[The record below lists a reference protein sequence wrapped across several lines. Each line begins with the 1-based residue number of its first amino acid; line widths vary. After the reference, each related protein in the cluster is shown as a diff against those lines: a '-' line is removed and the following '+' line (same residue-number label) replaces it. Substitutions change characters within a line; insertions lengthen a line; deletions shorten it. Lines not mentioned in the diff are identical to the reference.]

1 MTSLRSYQRDAI
13 DAVMAYWADGGGN
26 PLVEMATGTGKSV
39 VIATLVRELLTAFP
53 HLRVVMLV
61 HVKELVEQN
70 ARALLRAWPQAPIGI
85 NSAGL
90 GRRDK
95 RSQILFASIQSIF
108 REDSYSLGPRDLIL
122 IDEAHLVPKAGEGMY
137 RTFLDGLRAAT
148 PDLRVAGFTATP
160 FRMDSGRLDQ
170 GPDRLF
176 SEIVYSYGIGQGI
189 ADGFLSPLA
198 SKATATALDVSGV
211 AKRGGEFVSGALE
224 AAVDK
229 DWITRAAAQEIVT
242 FGVNRKSWLLFAAGV
257 DHALHLRDAIRLHGV
272 SCETVTGETPKGERD
287 RIIRDFREGR
297 TRCLTNAMVL
307 TTGFDAPSVDL
318 VAMLRPT
325 LSTGLYVQIV
335 GRGTRLAPGKP
346 DCLVLDFAGNVRR
359 HGPVDAIS
367 VRAGSSGGREDATVK
382 EDSVRAKEC
391 PGCQSLVALNTRVCV
406 ACGHEWPREEE
417 PKHQAHA
424 DAERPIMSTGA
435 PAWLAVDGVR
445 YFRHSKLDAPTSLR
459 IEYSCGLT
467 VYRQWKCLSHPPG
480 GAREKAR
487 RWWVDAGGALPIPES
502 VDEALSRTAE
512 LNQPSEIM
520 VRPAGKYFDVSAVR
534 WRAPELEAAE

>member
-1 MTSLRSYQRDAI
+1 MTNLRPYQRAAI
-13 DAVMAYWADGGGN
+13 DAVLSYWQAGGGN
-26 PLVEMATGTGKSV
+26 PLVDMATGTGKSV
-39 VIATLVRELLTAFP
+39 VIATLVRELLEAYPT
-53 HLRVVMLV
+53 LRVVMLV

-108 REDSYSLGPRDLIL
+108 REDSFSLGSRDLVL

-137 RTFLDGLRAAT
+137 RTFLDKLRETT

-160 FRMDSGRLDQ
+160 YRLDSGRLDQ
-170 GPDRLF
+170 GPERLF

-189 ADGFLSPLA
+189 TDGFLSPLQ

-211 AKRGGEFVSGALE
+211 AKRGGEFIAGALE

-229 DWITRAAAQEIVT
+229 DWITRAAVQEIVT
-242 FGVNRKSWLLFAAGV
+242 FGQARRSWLLFAAGV
-257 DHALHLRDAIRLHGV
+257 DHALHLRDAVRSHGIAA
-272 SCETVTGETPKGERD
+272 ETVTGETPKGERD

-297 TRCLTNAMVL
+297 IRCLTNAMVL

-335 GRGTRLAPGKP
+335 GRGTRLAPGKD

-367 VRAGSSGGREDATVK
+367 VRPGSAGGKEDAAVK

-391 PGCQSLVALNTRVCV
+391 PGCQALVALNTRVCQH
-406 ACGHEWPREEE
+406 CGHEWPKQDE
-417 PKHQAHA
+417 PKHDARA
-424 DAERPIMSTGA
+424 DSERPIMSVGGA
-435 PAWLAVDGVR
+435 VWLPVTSVR
-445 YFRHSKLDAPTSLR
+445 YFRHSKPGSPTSLR
-459 IEYSCGLT
+459 VEYICNLAL
-467 VYRQWKCLSHPPG
+467 YRQWQCFEHNGFARNKAENWWRRMASGTPP
-480 GAREKAR
+480 ET
-487 RWWVDAGGALPIPES
+487 VE
-502 VDEALSRTAE
+502 EALSRQNEIRRATAI
-512 LNQPSEIM
+512 Q
-520 VRPAGKYFDVSAVR
+520 VRPSGQYFEIVGVR
-534 WRAPELEAAE
+534 HDPPRLEAAE

>member
-1 MTSLRSYQRDAI
+1 MTSLRSYQRAAI
-13 DAVMAYWADGGGN
+13 DAVLSYWGDGGGN
-26 PLVEMATGTGKSV
+26 PLVDMATGTGKSV
-39 VIATLVRELLTAFP
+39 VIATLVRELLEAYP

-108 REDSYSLGPRDLIL
+108 REDAYSLGPRDLVL

-137 RTFLDGLRAAT
+137 RTFLDKLREVT

-160 FRMDSGRLDQ
+160 YRLDSGRLDQ
-170 GPDRLF
+170 GADRLF
-176 SEIVYSYGIGQGI
+176 SQIVYSYGIGQGI
-189 ADGFLSPLA
+189 VDGFLSPLQ

-211 AKRGGEFVSGALE
+211 AKRGGEFIAGALE

-229 DWITRAAAQEIVT
+229 DWITRAAVEEIVT
-242 FGVNRKSWLLFAAGV
+242 FGQSRRSWLLFAAGV
-257 DHALHLRDAIRLHGV
+257 NHAIHLRDAVRAHGI
-272 SCETVTGETPKGERD
+272 SAETVTGETPKGERD

-297 TRCLTNAMVL
+297 IRCLTNAMVL
-307 TTGFDAPSVDL
+307 TTGFDAPMVDL

-359 HGPVDAIS
+359 HGPVDAIA
-367 VRAGSSGGREDATVK
+367 VRAGSSGGKEDTAVK
-382 EDSVRAKEC
+382 EESVRAKEC
-391 PGCQSLVALNTRVCV
+391 PGCQSLVALNTRVCQS
-406 ACGHEWPREEE
+406 CGHEWPKQDE
-417 PKHQAHA
+417 PKHDARA
-424 DAERPIMSTGA
+424 DSERPIMSTGGA
-435 PAWLAVDGVR
+435 VWLPVSGVK
-445 YFRHSKLDAPTSLR
+445 YFRHSKPGSPTSLR
-459 IEYSCGLT
+459 VEYTCGLT
-467 VYRQWKCLSHPPG
+467 VYRQWQCLEHDGFARGKAESWWRRMATGAPP
-480 GAREKAR
+480 ET
-487 RWWVDAGGALPIPES
+487 VE
-502 VDEALSRTAE
+502 EALARQADIRPATDI
-512 LNQPSEIM
+512 Q
-520 VRPAGKYFDVSAVR
+520 VRPSGQYFEIVAVR
-534 WRAPELEAAE
+534 HDPPRMQAAE